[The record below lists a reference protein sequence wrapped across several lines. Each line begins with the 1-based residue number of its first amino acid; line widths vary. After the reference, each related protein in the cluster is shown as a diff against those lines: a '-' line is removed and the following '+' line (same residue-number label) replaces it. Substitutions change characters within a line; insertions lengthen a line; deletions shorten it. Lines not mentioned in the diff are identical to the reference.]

1 MGVATASTDAR
12 RGYDRLATVPAW
24 AACAAAI
31 LLSTAALIADVS
43 VPPAVRCLPLV
54 ASVVLFG
61 LPHGAIDTFVP
72 ARLDDRGLGE
82 SMALVGVAYLVLGGL
97 YAALWLVA
105 PVIAAA
111 AFIAITWFHWGQG
124 DLHTLLTFVGADH
137 LRTRPLRAATLVVRG
152 GLPMLVPLLWFPD
165 RYRAVVD
172 AWVGL
177 FGGGLSAAPL
187 FAVETRLVAGAA
199 FLALTVGTLAAGYR
213 HTGATRGWRIDAGE
227 TALLWVL
234 FATVPPLIA
243 IGVYF
248 CGWHAVRH
256 VLRYT
261 AVGGHPP
268 TPRAFASFA
277 REAAP
282 LTAAAL
288 ALLVGFAVVVPT
300 VSGVPTDIEAFV
312 ALYLVFIAV
321 LTLPHVVVVTWMD
334 RQEGIWHD

>member
-1 MGVATASTDAR
+1 MGVATASTGAR
-12 RGYDRLATVPAW
+12 RDYDRLATVPAW
-24 AACAAAI
+24 AACTAAI
-31 LLSTAALIADVS
+31 VLSASALVVDVS
-43 VPPAVRCLPLV
+43 LPQSVRYLPLL

-61 LPHGAIDTFVP
+61 LPHGAIDVFVP
-72 ARLDDRGLGE
+72 ARLGGRTLSK

-97 YAALWLVA
+97 YAALWVVA
-105 PVIAAA
+105 PAAA
-111 AFIAITWFHWGQG
+111 AAVFIAITWFHWGQG
-124 DLHTLLTFVGADH
+124 DLHTLLAFVGADH

-177 FGGGLSAAPL
+177 FGGGLSATPL

-213 HTGATRGWRIDAGE
+213 HAGANRGWRIDLGE

-234 FATVPPLIA
+234 FSTVPPLVA

-248 CGWHAVRH
+248 CGWHALRH

-261 AVGGHPP
+261 AIGGRTP
-268 TPRAFASFA
+268 TRRAFASFG

-288 ALLVGFAVVVPT
+288 ALLVGFAAVLPA
-300 VSGVPTDIEAFV
+300 VSALPSSPGEFV

-321 LTLPHVVVVTWMD
+321 LTLPHVGIVTWMD
-334 RQEGIWHD
+334 RREGIWHG